1 MGYFTIYH
9 IIALVIIFILFLA
22 FLFLSIK
29 EKKGFSS
36 AKYGAAKYICHDLC

>member
-22 FLFLSIK
+22 FFISVHK
-29 EKKGFSS
+29 RKKGFSS